1 MNVTRNLKGGGL
13 FPLGEINCTRDFH
26 SIRGFFF
33 AKHSSDPS
41 QSWCVKCGV
50 PRRYILKPDIRNDW
64 QDQNPKTPRE
74 KFPTKRVVA
83 SEDVRLS
90 IAKALL

>member
-1 MNVTRNLKGGGL
+1 LTKLTAQGISTQYG
-13 FPLGEINCTRDFH
+13 DF
-26 SIRGFFF
+26 SSPNIRQIPVSHGASNAGF
-33 AKHSSDPS
+33 
-41 QSWCVKCGV
+41 